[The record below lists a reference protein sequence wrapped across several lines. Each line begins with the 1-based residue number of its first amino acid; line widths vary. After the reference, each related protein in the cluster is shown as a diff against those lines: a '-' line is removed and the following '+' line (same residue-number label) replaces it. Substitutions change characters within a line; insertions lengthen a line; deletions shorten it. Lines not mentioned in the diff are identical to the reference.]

1 MPNNYIRLI
10 IEKNIPFV
18 KGLLDEYATIQYL
31 APEDITPT
39 AVRECDGLMIRTR
52 TRCDDALLAKSEVKM
67 IATAT
72 IGTDHI
78 DLDYCAGRSI
88 TVVNAPGCNAP
99 AVAQYV
105 FASLLHTVNRP
116 LAAHTIAVVGVGH
129 VGSIVARWAKGF
141 DMKVM
146 LCDPF
151 RQDAEGGD
159 EWYSLD
165 EVAAKADIITFH
177 TPLTREGAHP
187 TFHMADADFFAKCR
201 RMPVIINTARGP
213 VIDTAALKEAKRLG
227 QVGPLVIDCWENEP
241 AIDLE
246 LLASTSIATPH
257 IAGYSAE
264 GKKRASQ
271 MALDAITTFFMLPRV
286 SVEGEIPPAPAG
298 TVSKA
303 DVLAT
308 YDPVAET
315 KALKAHPEDFEKMRN
330 TYSLRTEVPEGHD
343 PL

>member
-1 MPNNYIRLI
+1 MPNSYIRLI
-10 IEKNIPFV
+10 VEKNIPFV
-18 KGLLDEYATIQYL
+18 KGLLDQYATIRYL
-31 APEDITPT
+31 DPEEITPK

-52 TRCDDALLAKSEVKM
+52 TQCDAELLAKSEVKM

-88 TVVNAPGCNAP
+88 TVTNAPGCNAP

-116 LAAHTIAVVGVGH
+116 LAAHTIAIVGVGH

-151 RQDAEGGD
+151 RQEAEGGD
-159 EWYSLD
+159 GWYSLD

-177 TPLTREGAHP
+177 TPLTDDGEHP
-187 TFHMADADFFAKCR
+187 TCHMADAEFFAKCR
-201 RMPVIINTARGP
+201 RMPIIINTSRGP
-213 VIDTAALKEAKRLG
+213 VIDTVALKEAKKAG
-227 QVGPLVIDCWENEP
+227 QVGPLIIDCWENEP

-246 LLASTSIATPH
+246 LLHSTAIATPH

-271 MALDAITTFFMLPRV
+271 LALDAITTFFMLPRV
-286 SVEGEIPPAPAG
+286 SVEGEIPPAPAV
-298 TVSKA
+298 TVSKSG
-303 DVLAT
+303 VLGT
-308 YDPVAET
+308 YDPTADS
-315 KALKAHPEDFEKMRN
+315 KALKAHPEDFEKLRN
-330 TYSLRTEVPEGHD
+330 TYRLRTEVPEGHD
-343 PL
+343 